1 MTDAIPLPPTG
12 RAAGT
17 KEREDLIVNLVLLA
31 PALLLIAV
39 VFLLPLAMVL
49 TNSVLTREGPSLF
62 YFSKFLSDPYYL
74 GVLWRTFRLGL
85 IGMLV
90 TLVPG
95 YILAYNMVFH
105 PSRRFRL
112 LIVAVTMVPLVINLL
127 VRVFGWIAILS
138 SQGTIHEVLS
148 FAGLGD
154 VRVRLLYTES
164 AIVIGSVHSHLTFM
178 ALPIAATLSKI
189 DLSLLRAAQ
198 NLGAGPGRCFI
209 RVVLPLSLPGI
220 VAGSLLCFALNISD
234 FVSPILLG
242 GERLRMMTYLIYEQQ
257 LFLANDSFAAAQT
270 VILMAASLI
279 AIFGGLQLAALF
291 ARRFGS

>member
-1 MTDAIPLPPTG
+1 MTQALSLS
-12 RAAGT
+12 RRSHAART
-17 KEREDLIVNLVLLA
+17 SEREDLIVNVVMIA
-31 PALLLIAV
+31 PALLLITI
-39 VFLLPLAMVL
+39 VFLLPLTLVL
-49 TNSVLTREGPSLF
+49 INSVLTRDGLSLF
-62 YFSKFLSDPYYL
+62 YFNKFLTDPYYL
-74 GVLWRTFRLGL
+74 AVLWRTFRLGF
-85 IGMLV
+85 IGMV
-90 TLVPG
+90 ATLVPG

-138 SQGTIHEVLS
+138 SQGTIHELLS
-148 FAGLGD
+148 FTGLED
-154 VRVRLLYTES
+154 VRVRLLYSES

-178 ALPIAATLSKI
+178 ALPIAAALSKI

-198 NLGAGPGRCFI
+198 NLGAGPWRSFF
-209 RVVLPLSLPGI
+209 RVILPLSLPGI

-270 VILMAASLI
+270 VILMTASSL
-279 AIFGGLQLAALF
+279 AIFGGLRLAALF

>member
-1 MTDAIPLPPTG
+1 MTHAISSP
-12 RAAGT
+12 RRSHAAGT
-17 KEREDLIVNLVLLA
+17 KEHEDLIVDVVLLA
-31 PALLLIAV
+31 PALLLIAI

-49 TNSVLTREGPSLF
+49 MNSVLTREGLSLF

-138 SQGTIHEVLS
+138 SQGTVHELLS
-148 FAGLGD
+148 FAGLED

-198 NLGAGPGRCFI
+198 NLGAGPWQSFF
-209 RVVLPLSLPGI
+209 RVALPLSLPGI

-270 VILMAASLI
+270 VILMTASLI
-279 AIFGGLQLAALF
+279 AIFGGLRLASLF
-291 ARRFGS
+291 SRRFGS

>member
-1 MTDAIPLPPTG
+1 MPRRSHPART
-12 RAAGT
+12 R
-17 KEREDLIVNLVLLA
+17 EREDLIVNVVMLA
-31 PALLLIAV
+31 PALLLIAI
-39 VFLLPLAMVL
+39 VFLLPLAVVL
-49 TNSVLTREGPSLF
+49 MNSVLTRDGLSLF
-62 YFSKFLSDPYYL
+62 YFNKFLTDPYYL
-74 GVLWRTFRLGL
+74 AVLWRTFRLGF
-85 IGMLV
+85 IGMAV

-138 SQGTIHEVLS
+138 SQGTIHELLS
-148 FAGLGD
+148 FAGLDD
-154 VRVRLLYTES
+154 VRVRLLYSES

-178 ALPIAATLSKI
+178 ALPIAAALSKI

-198 NLGAGPGRCFI
+198 NLGAGPWRSFF

-257 LFLANDSFAAAQT
+257 LFLADDLFAAAQT
-270 VILMAASLI
+270 VILMTASSL
-279 AIFGGLQLAALF
+279 AIFGGLRLAALF
-291 ARRFGS
+291 ARRFES

>member
-1 MTDAIPLPPTG
+1 M
-12 RAAGT
+12 
-17 KEREDLIVNLVLLA
+17 
-31 PALLLIAV
+31 
-39 VFLLPLAMVL
+39 
-49 TNSVLTREGPSLF
+49 
-62 YFSKFLSDPYYL
+62 
-74 GVLWRTFRLGL
+74 
-85 IGMLV
+85 
-90 TLVPG
+90 
-95 YILAYNMVFH
+95 
-105 PSRRFRL
+105 

-138 SQGTIHEVLS
+138 SQGTIHELLS
-148 FAGLGD
+148 FAGLED
-154 VRVRLLYTES
+154 VRVRLLYSES

-178 ALPIAATLSKI
+178 ALPIAAALSKI

-198 NLGAGPGRCFI
+198 NLGAGPWRSFF

-270 VILMAASLI
+270 VILMTASSL
-279 AIFGGLQLAALF
+279 AIFGGLRLAALF

>member
-1 MTDAIPLPPTG
+1 MTQALSLPRKSHPART
-12 RAAGT
+12 R
-17 KEREDLIVNLVLLA
+17 EREDLIVNVVMLA
-31 PALLLIAV
+31 PALLLIAI

-49 TNSVLTREGPSLF
+49 MNSVLTRDGLSLF
-62 YFSKFLSDPYYL
+62 YFNKFLTDPYYL
-74 GVLWRTFRLGL
+74 AVLWRTFRLGF
-85 IGMLV
+85 IGMAV

-138 SQGTIHEVLS
+138 SQGTIHELLS
-148 FAGLGD
+148 FAGLED
-154 VRVRLLYTES
+154 VRVRLLYSES

-178 ALPIAATLSKI
+178 ALPIAAALSKI

-198 NLGAGPGRCFI
+198 NLGAGPWRSFF

-270 VILMAASLI
+270 VILMTASSL
-279 AIFGGLQLAALF
+279 AIFGGLRLAALF